1 MSSRG
6 LNTVHRIV
14 RFIVALAVVAVPVT
28 AAARTSEPYT
38 YVAQG
43 EAPGSFELVGA
54 EPLGNRGMNAAL
66 AVHNGY
72 AYIGSRTDAP
82 KPGPDRGVMVVDV
95 RKPAEPAV
103 VGQIGE
109 PQQGKEGETSR
120 EMRVWRSQ
128 NTLIV
133 MNLGSNCSYLI
144 HACSP
149 RSVDDNFRFFDIS
162 GKNAANP
169 KFIAEYV
176 PSVNPH
182 EFYLWEDPRKPKSAL
197 LFMST
202 PGGGTQYLVTDIS
215 GFRQKK
221 FKELGKGIIGA
232 EGTLHSITLSPDGKT
247 AYLPHLEGGFLLGD
261 TSDFVT
267 GAKKPT
273 LRVLTAPKDAAN
285 WEGPGVHSTVPIWGS
300 DYVLATDE
308 AYGDLLRALGSGGCP
323 WGWAR
328 TINAANP
335 KKPKVVA
342 EYKLPENEQDYCT
355 TDPPRPSSS
364 YSAHNLTLTEHLAFV
379 TWHAGGLQAIN
390 LSNPAKPTQAAVFVP
405 EFLPYVFVED
415 PALSA
420 GQDKVV
426 TWSFPIISDG
436 LIYMVDI
443 RNGLYILKYKGPFA
457 SEVAKTDFLEGNS
470 NQGEALRLGRL

>member
-1 MSSRG
+1 
-6 LNTVHRIV
+6 
-14 RFIVALAVVAVPVT
+14 
-28 AAARTSEPYT
+28 
-38 YVAQG
+38 
-43 EAPGSFELVGA
+43 
-54 EPLGNRGMNAAL
+54 
-66 AVHNGY
+66 
-72 AYIGSRTDAP
+72 
-82 KPGPDRGVMVVDV
+82 MVVDV
-95 RKPAEPAV
+95 RKPAAPAV
-103 VGQIGE
+103 VGQIAA
-109 PQQGKEGETSR
+109 PQEGKEGETSR

-128 NTLIV
+128 NLLVI

-144 HACSP
+144 HGCSP
-149 RSVDDNFRFFDIS
+149 NSVDDNFRFFDIS

-182 EFYLWEDPRKPKSAL
+182 EFYLWEDPKNPKRAL

-202 PGGGTQYLVTDIS
+202 PAGGTQYLVTDIS
-215 GFRQKK
+215 GVRQKK

-232 EGTLHSITLSPDGKT
+232 QDTLHSITLSPDGKT
-247 AYLPHLEGGFLLGD
+247 AYLPHLTGGFLMGD
-261 TSDFVT
+261 TSDFVA
-267 GAKKPT
+267 GKPKPQ
-273 LRVLTAPKDAAN
+273 LKVLTAPPNAAN

-328 TINAANP
+328 TINAADP

-342 EYKLPENEQDYCT
+342 EYKLPQNEQDFCT

-364 YSAHNLTLTEHLAFV
+364 YSAHNPTLTPNLAFV
-379 TWHAGGLQAIN
+379 TWHAGGLQAIDV
-390 LSNPAKPTQAAVFVP
+390 SNPAKPSQAAVFVP
-405 EFLPYVFVED
+405 EPLLYVFMED

-436 LIYMVDI
+436 LIYFVDV
-443 RNGLYILKYKGPFA
+443 RNGLYIVKYDGPHAAEVSKVDFA
-457 SEVAKTDFLEGNS
+457 EGNS
-470 NQGEALRLGRL
+470 NQGDTLRFGRL

>member
-1 MSSRG
+1 MQRTIR
-6 LNTVHRIV
+6 LLI
-14 RFIVALAVVAVPVT
+14 ALAVVAVPVS
-28 AAARTSEPYT
+28 AAAQQSEPYT

-43 EAPGSFELVGA
+43 EPKGSFELVGHS
-54 EPLGNRGMNAAL
+54 PLGNRGMNAAL

-72 AYIGSRTDAP
+72 AYVGSRTDAP
-82 KPGPDRGVMVVDV
+82 KPGPDRGVMIVDV
-95 RKPAEPAV
+95 RKPAEPQV
-103 VGQIGE
+103 VGQIGD

-128 NTLIV
+128 NLLVI

-169 KFIAEYV
+169 KFIAEYI

-182 EFYLWEDPRKPKSAL
+182 EFYLWEDPKNPRRAL

-202 PGGGTQYLVTDIS
+202 PAGGTQYLVTDIS
-215 GFRQKK
+215 GARQKK
-221 FKELGKGIIGA
+221 FKELGKGLIGA
-232 EGTLHSITLSPDGKT
+232 QDTLHSITLSPDGKT
-247 AYLPHLEGGFLLGD
+247 AYLPHLNGGFLMGD
-261 TSDFVT
+261 TSEFV
-267 GAKKPT
+267 ANKPKPQ
-273 LRVLTAPKDAAN
+273 LRVLTTPNDAAN
-285 WEGPGVHSTVPIWGS
+285 WEGPGVHSSVPLWGS
-300 DYVLATDE
+300 DYVLTTDE

-328 TINAANP
+328 TIDVANP

-342 EYKLPENEQDYCT
+342 EYKLPQNEQSFCT

-364 YSAHNLTLTEHLAFV
+364 YSAHNPTVTPNLAFV
-379 TWHAGGLQAIN
+379 TWHAGGLQAIDV
-390 LSNPAKPTQAAVFVP
+390 SDPKKPTQAAVFVP
-405 EFLPYVFVED
+405 DFLPYVFVED

-436 LIYMVDI
+436 LIYFVDI
-443 RNGLYILKYKGPFA
+443 RNGLYILDYKGLFDD
-457 SEVAKTDFLEGNS
+457 EVSKIDFIEGNS
-470 NQGEALRLGRL
+470 NQGDALRFGKL